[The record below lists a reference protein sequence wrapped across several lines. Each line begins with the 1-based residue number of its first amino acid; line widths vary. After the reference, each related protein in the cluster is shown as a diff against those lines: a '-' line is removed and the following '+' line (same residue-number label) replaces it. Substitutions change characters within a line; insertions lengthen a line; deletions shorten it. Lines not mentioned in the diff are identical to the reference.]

1 MVEPEQRLSRNCL
14 FKCTNSLQCY
24 ELIRGWEYLNSL
36 KIRVHCGNSFVPVLM
51 SLQWT
56 FRDTHPRRTTLLR
69 ADRTATR
76 LIFEHHGYTSI
87 FVMFFGSGWSS
98 WFLSNQHI
106 FPKYFPPKRK
116 SVKLCSQQDWLWK
129 KSAHT
134 VTYTKCKNLFKIWNI
149 SRIKYSYL
157 PWQVLFQYKFPNW
170 HWICSNCSNW
180 GITISICTYS
190 FLTFESSVEF

>member
-1 MVEPEQRLSRNCL
+1 M
-14 FKCTNSLQCY
+14 
-24 ELIRGWEYLNSL
+24 
-36 KIRVHCGNSFVPVLM
+36 RVHCGNSVVPVLM

-56 FRDTHPRRTTLLR
+56 FRDTHSRRTTLLR

-116 SVKLCSQQDWLWK
+116 SVKLCRQHDWLWK

-157 PWQVLFQYKFPNW
+157 PWQVLFQYKFPKFVQIDIEYVVIAVIEESQFPSVRTASSFGILCRILTT
-170 HWICSNCSNW
+170 WIRTAATASTSLRKTNR
-180 GITISICTYS
+180 
-190 FLTFESSVEF
+190 